1 MLTQNLPVW
10 IGWFHY
16 LDFLHYA
23 WASLMLNEFE
33 HKNTVFIDNQ
43 TVGTLAKLNHEMPVP
58 PLRSSPDTSLVP
70 LPNANTTCNCSKVM
84 RDSCLCMH
92 GAANAMF

>member
-1 MLTQNLPVW
+1 MTDRAMSIVSKNHLGHGKEECVVTGVKLHVTSLYSSYTTDYYPEGDTNDDGKWLLTQNLPAW

-33 HKNTVFIDNQ
+33 HKNTIFIDNQ
-43 TVGTLAKLNHEMPVP
+43 TV
-58 PLRSSPDTSLVP
+58 
-70 LPNANTTCNCSKVM
+70 
-84 RDSCLCMH
+84 
-92 GAANAMF
+92 